1 MGWSEGAVGI
11 ATVAQIVI
19 VIAVVITVIIRIAII
34 AILLA
39 IAGRPLVHR
48 WLVSH
53 IIHTLPPAKGL
64 DNTANNVPHLRALQG
79 SYKSPHFCH
88 GT

>member
-1 MGWSEGAVGI
+1 M
-11 ATVAQIVI
+11 QIVI
-19 VIAVVITVIIRIAII
+19 VIAVVITAIIRIAII

-64 DNTANNVPHLRALQG
+64 DNTGNNVPHLRALQG